1 MEEFDGTYSAKI
13 DDKGRIVLP
22 AALKKLMGELALERL
37 VVEKNLHKACLDIRP
52 EKFWKDRVTDFKSKL
67 DSFEEDDDEMLEFFY
82 QNFTK
87 VTMAANGRINIP
99 AEYLEYGRLEKEV
112 KFIGMGEFIRL
123 KSVEELEKTKM
134 SRTDFLKK
142 LKEKRQK
149 KSED

>member
-13 DDKGRIVLP
+13 DDKGRLVLP

-37 VVEKNLHKACLDIRP
+37 VIEKNLHNACLDIRP
-52 EKFWKDRVTDFKSKL
+52 ERFWKDRVKDFKSKL
-67 DSFEEDDDEMLEFFY
+67 DSFEEDDDAMLEFFY

-99 AEYLEYGRLEKEV
+99 QEYLEYGHLEKSV
-112 KFIGMGEFIRL
+112 KFIGMGDFIRL

-134 SRTDFLKK
+134 NRADFLKK

>member
-1 MEEFDGTYSAKI
+1 
-13 DDKGRIVLP
+13 
-22 AALKKLMGELALERL
+22 
-37 VVEKNLHKACLDIRP
+37 
-52 EKFWKDRVTDFKSKL
+52 
-67 DSFEEDDDEMLEFFY
+67 
-82 QNFTK
+82 
-87 VTMAANGRINIP
+87 MAANGRINIP